1 MGTSPLCPLPGTYSV
16 LSMRAFAL
24 NSWEKTELYTVERNE
39 INLLK
44 LDQSNKYKYLHFRS
58 LIMLQFL
65 LTWLATAVSLIV
77 TAFIVPGFAI
87 VSFSSAVVG
96 AAILGLVN
104 AVVKPILVLFTL
116 PLTILT
122 LGLFLLVVNAIALG
136 LVSYLTPGFTITGF
150 FPAVFGSIVLTIVS
164 GLVNQLFPTA
174 DSSY

>member
-1 MGTSPLCPLPGTYSV
+1 M
-16 LSMRAFAL
+16 
-24 NSWEKTELYTVERNE
+24 
-39 INLLK
+39 LK
-44 LDQSNKYKYLHFRS
+44 
-58 LIMLQFL
+58 FL

-150 FPAVFGSIVLTIVS
+150 FPAVFGSIVLTVVS